1 MSVEHA
7 GTFLLGGDLP
17 LPRLG
22 FGAMRLCGPGAWGE
36 PTDRSNP
43 ARVLRRAVE
52 LGVRLIDTAD
62 AYGPEVSEYT
72 IANTLFPYEKGLV
85 VATKGGFVR
94 SGPGQ
99 WQADGR
105 PEHLHRAVRN
115 SLRRLRLERID
126 LYQLHAVDRQVPLE
140 DSVGELARARE
151 EGLIRH
157 IGLCNVSLDA
167 LERARQIAPIASVQN
182 RYNVGYRKH
191 EAMLARCAALGMG
204 FIPWFPLGASRL
216 CGATSGPLA
225 DIARQHGVTTSQ
237 IALAWLLARSPV
249 MLPIPGTSR
258 RAHLEENGAAG
269 GLVLS
274 TEDLLQLEGL
284 ECAPA
289 PCAVDGL
296 D

>member
-1 MSVEHA
+1 
-7 GTFLLGGDLP
+7 
-17 LPRLG
+17 
-22 FGAMRLCGPGAWGE
+22 MRLCGPGAWDE
-36 PTDRSNP
+36 PSDRSNP

-52 LGVRLIDTAD
+52 LGVRLIDTSD
-62 AYGPEVSEYT
+62 AYEPEVSEYA
-72 IANTLFPYEKGLV
+72 IANTLFPYGNGLL

-115 SLRRLRLERID
+115 SLRRLRVERID
-126 LYQLHAVDRQVPLE
+126 LYQLHAVDPQVPLE
-140 DSVGELARARE
+140 DSLGELARARE

-157 IGLCNVSLDA
+157 IGLCNVTLDA
-167 LERARQIAPIASVQN
+167 LERARQVAPIATVQN

-191 EAMLARCAALGMG
+191 EGVLARCAALGIG

-216 CGATSGPLA
+216 CGATSGALA
-225 DIARQHGVTTSQ
+225 DTARHHGVSTSQ
-237 IALAWLLARSPV
+237 VALAWLLARSPV

-258 RAHLEENGAAG
+258 RAHLEDNVAAG

-274 TEDLLQLEGL
+274 AGDLQRLERL